1 MLLSLSI
8 KYLLDITISLRQK
21 IQANQIVLEGILEQT
36 CTQILQQFVFVGCN
50 DKADGDNGKSLSLEG
65 MLEKLSLLGQELEL
79 RNIIKIMPTDYI
91 EVLADVEKNLHLIC
105 GDRFGNLFQD
115 RT

>member
-1 MLLSLSI
+1 
-8 KYLLDITISLRQK
+8 
-21 IQANQIVLEGILEQT
+21 
-36 CTQILQQFVFVGCN
+36 
-50 DKADGDNGKSLSLEG
+50 